1 MLMACGCGGFVR
13 VVALQKKED
22 QTMSP
27 GGVVLKKV
35 VEDLITMRKEL
46 EDV

>member
-1 MLMACGCGGFVR
+1 M
-13 VVALQKKED
+13 VALQKKED
-22 QTMSP
+22 QTMIP